1 MSLSLAKLFPE
12 ETPGKLGGPGEAEP
26 FPTIMMRGLNG
37 GESVLKDEPL
47 FFNTAAAIFPEF
59 ALALLGGATR

>member
-1 MSLSLAKLFPE
+1 
-12 ETPGKLGGPGEAEP
+12 
-26 FPTIMMRGLNG
+26 MMRGLNG

>member
-1 MSLSLAKLFPE
+1 
-12 ETPGKLGGPGEAEP
+12 
-26 FPTIMMRGLNG
+26 MMRGLNG

-47 FFNTAAAIFPEF
+47 FFNTAAAIFPAEF